1 MRNTLFSV
9 TLFSAFLLVSCSNQN
24 QKVAEKKER
33 IVLRFELDTAGNI
46 TDAEVKKQLAELAL
60 RISANADKV
69 MMYSYTEKMNTLE
82 ESTAVATTQAYAA
95 KMWMYQSAKERIYY
109 SVGIEA
115 KGFENPVDAANPYSR
130 ANRRI
135 EIEYL

>member
-9 TLFSAFLLVSCSNQN
+9 TVFSVFLLVSCSNQN
-24 QKVAEKKER
+24 KEAATKKER
-33 IVLRFELDTAGNI
+33 IVFRFELDTAGNI

-69 MMYSYTEKMNTLE
+69 MMYSYTEKMKTSE
-82 ESTAVATTQAYAA
+82 ESLAIATQQAYAA
-95 KMWMYQSAKERIYY
+95 KTWMYQSAKERIYY

-115 KGFENPVDAANPYSR
+115 KGFENPVDVANPSSR
-130 ANRRI
+130 VNRRI